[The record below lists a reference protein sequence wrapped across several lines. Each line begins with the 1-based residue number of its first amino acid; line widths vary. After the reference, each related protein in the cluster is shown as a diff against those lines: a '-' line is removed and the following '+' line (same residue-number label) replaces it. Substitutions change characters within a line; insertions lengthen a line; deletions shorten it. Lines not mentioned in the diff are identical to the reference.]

1 MIDLPGDHP
10 LPHAELANQNPLI
23 FTLHQGDV
31 LYRHH
36 QSVHD
41 PVFFGTTGN
50 YRFDD
55 PDCPAAGS
63 FGVLY
68 AGADPECC
76 LLESCGST
84 TGMPAVSGA
93 YLDARQI
100 ARMELTE
107 ELRFIDLV
115 EPGGLTSIGADGRFV
130 TGSYK
135 IAQQWSATLKKHPTK
150 PDGIRYRSRHAPERI
165 AYAIYT
171 RSPATFSVTSMGP
184 FTNPANEALF
194 NRILRMYNLALI

>member
-1 MIDLPGDHP
+1 MIDRPGNHP
-10 LPHAELANQNPLI
+10 LPHAELPTQNPLI
-23 FTLHQGDV
+23 FTLHQGEV
-31 LYRHH
+31 IYRHH
-36 QSVHD
+36 QSVHN
-41 PVFFGTTGN
+41 PIFFGTTGK

-55 PDCPAAGS
+55 PGCPTPGS

-84 TGMPAVSGA
+84 TGVPAVSGA

-107 ELRFIDLV
+107 VLRFIDLV
-115 EPGGLTSIGADGRFV
+115 DPGGLTSIGADGRLT

-135 IAQQWSATLKKHPTK
+135 VAQRWSAALRSHPTK

-165 AYAIYT
+165 AYAIYS
-171 RSPATFSVTSMGP
+171 RSPATFSVTSMGM
-184 FTNPANEALF
+184 FTDPANEALLK
-194 NRILRMYNLALI
+194 RILKTYNFAFI

>member
-1 MIDLPGDHP
+1 MIDRPGDHP
-10 LPHAELANQNPLI
+10 LPHAELAAQNPLI
-23 FTLHQGDV
+23 FTLHAGDM

-36 QSVHD
+36 QIIHD
-41 PVFFGTTGN
+41 PIFFGTTGN

-55 PDCPAAGS
+55 PDCQTPGS

-84 TGMPAVSGA
+84 TGVPAVSGA
-93 YLDARQI
+93 YLDARSI
-100 ARMELTE
+100 ARMELTVD
-107 ELRFIDLV
+107 LRFIDLV
-115 EPGGLTSIGADGRFV
+115 EPGGLISIGADGRLA

-135 IAQQWSATLKKHPTK
+135 VAQQWSAALRKHPTK

-171 RSPATFSVTSMGP
+171 RSPTTFSVTSMGS
-184 FTNPANEALF
+184 FTDPANEALF
-194 NRILRMYNLALI
+194 KRIMKMYNFAVI

>member
-1 MIDLPGDHP
+1 MIDRPGDHP
-10 LPHAELANQNPLI
+10 VPHAELPTQNPLI
-23 FTLHQGDV
+23 FTLYKGEV
-31 LYRHH
+31 IYRHH
-36 QSVHD
+36 QTVHN
-41 PVFFGTTGN
+41 PIFFGTTGN

-55 PDCPAAGS
+55 PDCPAPGS

-84 TGMPAVSGA
+84 TGVPAVSGA

-107 ELRFIDLV
+107 DLRFIDLV
-115 EPGGLTSIGADGRFV
+115 ESGGLTSIGADGRLA

-135 IAQQWSATLKKHPTK
+135 VAQQWSAALRKHPAK

-165 AYAIYT
+165 AFAIYS
-171 RSPATFSVTSMGP
+171 RSPATFSVTSMGS
-184 FTNPANEALF
+184 FTDPANEALF
-194 NRILRMYNLALI
+194 KRILKTYNFAYI